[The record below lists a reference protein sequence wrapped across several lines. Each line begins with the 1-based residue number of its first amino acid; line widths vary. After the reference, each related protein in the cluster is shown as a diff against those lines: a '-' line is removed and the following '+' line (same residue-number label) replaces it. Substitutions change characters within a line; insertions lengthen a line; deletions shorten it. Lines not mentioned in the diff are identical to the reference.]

1 MREEQSS
8 TTLDQAQRFVQTCS
22 SACLGGGVLPG
33 LRPHQHLQAG
43 PLVLVGPPAGAGGS
57 DYPGGRLTVEQ
68 WLIPK
73 QLSAGGVW
81 WVAGGPP
88 SKP

>member
-1 MREEQSS
+1 M
-8 TTLDQAQRFVQTCS
+8 
-22 SACLGGGVLPG
+22 LPG

-43 PLVLVGPPAGAGGS
+43 PLVLVGPPAGAGGGGC
-57 DYPGGRLTVEQ
+57 PGGRLTVEQ
-68 WLIPK
+68 WLMPK

-88 SKP
+88 SHGAALAAWSSQAMCMHDWPIKPKLG